1 MVENLEKQLLEL
13 EKRIKDLKDFALV
26 QNIDLKQE
34 IELLDKKAISIK
46 QEIYSNLSPW
56 QKVQIARHNK
66 RPTTLQ
72 YIDLIFEDF
81 IELHG
86 DRQFRDDPSIVGG
99 IARIGDTPITI
110 IGHQKGK
117 DTNENIKRNFGM
129 PYPEGYRKALRLMEQ
144 AEKFGRPI
152 VTFIDTPGAYP
163 GIGAEER
170 GQGEAIAKNLM
181 RMSHLKVPIICI
193 VTGEGGSG
201 GALALGVGDAMLML
215 ANSVYSVISPEGCAA
230 ILWKD
235 ASRAQDAAEALK
247 LTADHLYEQK
257 IADEIIP
264 EPQGGAH
271 KDLNKTAEAMKE
283 AIERHLDL
291 LSGFNKEDL
300 IKRRYQKLRR
310 IGEYT
315 E

>member
-1 MVENLEKQLLEL
+1 MVENLENQLREL

-26 QNIDLKQE
+26 QNIDLTKE
-34 IELLDKKAISIK
+34 IELLEKKAISIK

-66 RPTTLQ
+66 RPTTLE
-72 YIDLIFEDF
+72 YINLIFEDF

-86 DRQFRDDPSIVGG
+86 DRQFKDDPAIVGG
-99 IARIGDTPITI
+99 IARIGDTPITV

-117 DTNENIKRNFGM
+117 DTQENLKRNFGM
-129 PYPEGYRKALRLMEQ
+129 PHPEGYRKALRLMEQ

-152 VTFIDTPGAYP
+152 VTFIDTPGAFP
-163 GIGAEER
+163 GLGAEER

-181 RMSHLKVPIICI
+181 RMSQLKVPIIVI

-201 GALALGVGDAMLML
+201 GALALGIGDAMLML

-235 ASRAQDAAEALK
+235 AAKAKDAAEALK
-247 LTADHLYEQK
+247 LTADDLYSQK
-257 IADEIIP
+257 ICDEIIP

-271 KDLNKTAEAMKE
+271 KDINKAAEAVKE

-291 LSGFNKEDL
+291 LTRFNKEEL
-300 IKRRYQKLRR
+300 IKRRYQKLRK
-310 IGEYT
+310 IGQYT